1 MHFVYSILLFLFLLF
16 SSPYFLFRMVTKG
29 KYKKGLRQRLGFIP
43 PLCTGAGFIP
53 QVKNEDF
60 IWVHAVSVGEV
71 IAASPIIDAIR
82 KRFPKYSFLISTV
95 TNTGQDMARKA
106 ISDPKEIIYFPLDF
120 KWIVNKVLKSIKPK
134 LFIMVETELWPNF
147 IRETKK
153 RKIPLAVVNGRI
165 SPGSFKGYRIIRPFL
180 KRVLS
185 NIDLFSMQSKLDE
198 ERIISLGAPEEKV
211 HTTGNVKFD
220 GLKTESPNK
229 ERLAE
234 ELNLSLKDLVLVAGS
249 THPKEEEII
258 LDIYQKAKEEFPSLR
273 LILAPRHPE
282 RIPEVESLCKNRSLS
297 YIRRSQLLRTP
308 RQRRGLAPLGRTN
321 SPLGIS
327 SPLGTR
333 GELRTSTILLDTI
346 GELAKIYSLATIVFV
361 GGSLIPIGGHNIL
374 EPAALGKAPL
384 FGPYM
389 HNFIESARL
398 LLEGRGGI
406 QVRNREELLEKTLGL
421 LKNAK
426 EREKLGE
433 RAQRIVK
440 GHQGASERTVELI
453 EKLLK

>member
-1 MHFVYSILLFLFLLF
+1 MI
-16 SSPYFLFRMVTKG
+16 TKG

-43 PLCTGAGFIP
+43 
-53 QVKNEDF
+53 QVKNKDI

-71 IAASPIIDAIR
+71 SAASPIIDAIR

-95 TNTGQDMARKA
+95 TDTGQDMARKA

-134 LFIMVETELWPNF
+134 LLIMVETELWPNF
-147 IRETKK
+147 IRATK
-153 RKIPLAVVNGRI
+153 RRGIPLAVVNGRI
-165 SPGSFKGYRIIRPFL
+165 SPGSFKGYRVIKPFL

-185 NIDLFSMQSKLDE
+185 NINLFCMQSELDK

-220 GLKTESPNK
+220 GLRTEIPER

-234 ELNLSLKDLVLVAGS
+234 ELKISLKDLVLVAGS

-258 LDIYQKAKEEFPSLR
+258 LDVYQKAREEFPNLR
-273 LILAPRHPE
+273 LILAPRHPD
-282 RIPEVESLCKNRSLS
+282 RIPEVEAICKNEKLSHFTGLKYSLTMKWVTS
-297 YIRRSQLLRTP
+297 IRRSQISD
-308 RQRRGLAPLGRTN
+308 RRLP
-321 SPLGIS
+321 
-327 SPLGTR
+327 
-333 GELRTSTILLDTI
+333 STDDQPVILLDTI

-361 GGSLIPIGGHNIL
+361 GGSLVPIGGHNIL
-374 EPAALGKAPL
+374 EPAALGKVPL

-389 HNFIESARL
+389 HNFVESARL
-398 LLEGRGGI
+398 LLGGKGGI
-406 QVRNREELLEKTLGL
+406 QLRDKGELLEKTLSL
-421 LKNAK
+421 LKDTK
-426 EREKLGE
+426 EREELGE

-440 GHQGASERTVELI
+440 KHQGASERTVELI
-453 EKLLK
+453 GKVLE